1 VSTWTNVPVDVT
13 TVRSTPIASTL
24 PDRLSV
30 LAKTVLSEMELN
42 VKVRNCTERLN
53 SLIKRSLIDRAK
65 CISLKD
71 G

>member
-30 LAKTVLSEMELN
+30 LVKTASSEMELN
-42 VKVRNCTERLN
+42 VKVRNCTERL
-53 SLIKRSLIDRAK
+53 SILIKRSLIDRAK
-65 CISLKD
+65 CVSLKD